1 MNDDSEEVNWLSS
14 LVEVKEI
21 SKWSL
26 DTVWHIQDKFK
37 SYYYMIIYKLLFSFN
52 SFKLGQHKI
61 MCKHKNFM
69 HADMVKC
76 KDKIAKNNYKNE

>member
-1 MNDDSEEVNWLSS
+1 
-14 LVEVKEI
+14 
-21 SKWSL
+21 
-26 DTVWHIQDKFK
+26 
-37 SYYYMIIYKLLFSFN
+37 MIIYKLLFSFN

>member
-1 MNDDSEEVNWLSS
+1 MHEKRSSILIVCHIETHPVVADSALMNDDSEEVNWLSS

-37 SYYYMIIYKLLFSFN
+37 SYYYMIIYLRIIYFHFIQIRST
-52 SFKLGQHKI
+52 
-61 MCKHKNFM
+61 
-69 HADMVKC
+69 
-76 KDKIAKNNYKNE
+76 